1 MTWRVGVDG
10 GGTTTRAVVINQN
23 RNVLG
28 RGEAASSNLYN
39 VGLEAAVGNV
49 QTAIEQALQQAS
61 LERAQVASFGFGLAG
76 AVGATEKTRWKNAL
90 QPLFGAQSSTRI
102 VVEEDGV
109 AALAGAF
116 GGTFTNASTDISA
129 DVSNQAISDDALSG
143 GVILISG
150 TGVNCFGQNTRGER
164 ARADGWGPLL
174 GDRGSGYW
182 IGESAMRAALAAADG
197 AAPMTTLQ
205 NAVLEHF
212 QSDDW
217 NALVA
222 VVYAPDFRRER
233 IAALVPRV
241 LDAAQNGDAVAQQLL
256 ETAGQNLAHTAI
268 AVLTKLGVHRI
279 APTGGL
285 LENAD
290 VVRRALEETLRRQ
303 IPQVELVR
311 PQFEAVVGAA
321 ILAATTGE
329 NW

>member
-10 GGTTTRAVVINQN
+10 GGTTTRAVVINEN
-23 RNVLG
+23 REILG

-39 VGLEAAVGNV
+39 VGLEVAVQNV
-49 QTAIEQALQQAS
+49 ETAIERALQQAS
-61 LERAQVASFGFGLAG
+61 LEVERVASFGFGLAG
-76 AVGATEKTRWKNAL
+76 AVGTTEKTRWHNAL
-90 QPLFGAQSSTRI
+90 RPLFGAQSSTRI

-116 GGTFTNASTDISA
+116 GGAFGGTFTD
-129 DVSNQAISDDALSG
+129 SDDELSG

-182 IGESAMRAALAAADG
+182 IGEAAMRAALAAADG
-197 AAPMTTLQ
+197 AAPVTTLQ

-212 QSDDW
+212 QADDW
-217 NALVA
+217 NALVG

-241 LDAAQNGDAVAQQLL
+241 LDAAQHGDAVSQQLL
-256 ETAGQNLAHTAI
+256 ETAGQNLAHTAAAI
-268 AVLTKLGVHRI
+268 LTKLGVHRL

-290 VVRRALEETLRRQ
+290 TVRRALEETLRRR
-303 IPQVELVR
+303 IPQLEWVK

-321 ILAATTGE
+321 ILGDTSGE
-329 NW
+329 TW